1 LEEGETITGLNL
13 HARYADLVIAG
24 QVDPRDPEWA
34 DLRLP
39 ERVVLESGRPVMVIP
54 FIGAP
59 QPIGKRIMVAWNASR
74 EAVRAV
80 NDALPLLVD
89 ADTVEVL
96 AINPPV
102 GEAGDGD
109 IPCADICLHL
119 ARHGINA
126 IAESMQAEDIQV
138 GDLLLS
144 RAVDRGVDL
153 IVMGA
158 YGHSRFREIVLSGVS
173 RRLFKHMTTPVLFS
187 H

>member
-1 LEEGETITGLNL
+1 
-13 HARYADLVIAG
+13 
-24 QVDPRDPEWA
+24 
-34 DLRLP
+34 
-39 ERVVLESGRPVMVIP
+39 VLESGRPVVVIP
-54 FIGAP
+54 FIGAS
-59 QPIGKRIMVAWNASR
+59 QPIGKRVMVAWNASR

-80 NDALPLLVD
+80 NDAMPLLVE

-96 AINPPV
+96 AINPPA
-102 GEAGDGD
+102 GDTGDGD

-126 IAESMQAEDIQV
+126 VAQSMQAADIKA

-144 RAVDRGVDL
+144 RAADQGVDL

-173 RRLFKHMTTPVLFS
+173 RHLFKHMTVPVLFS